1 MEVVVVDQPEC
12 HGAIAADCFSSGS
25 LNAVLNRFTRPTDS
39 GVRKPLLHR
48 GQGGHQQKAKNDQ
61 GNGHF
66 NHREAVGPAW
76 GGQHVDP
83 FVSQQRALTVAPLN
97 FVVVR
102 LPS

>member
-1 MEVVVVDQPEC
+1 MEVIVVDQPEC
-12 HGAIAADCFSSGS
+12 DGSVAADCFRSGR
-25 LNAVLNRFTRPTDS
+25 LNAVLNGLTRTPDS
-39 GVRKPLLHR
+39 GVRKPLLHC
-48 GQGGHQQKAKNDQ
+48 GQGGHQQKAKNDH

-66 NHREAVGPAW
+66 DHREAVGPAG

-83 FVSQQRALTVAPLN
+83 FVSQQLALTVAPLN